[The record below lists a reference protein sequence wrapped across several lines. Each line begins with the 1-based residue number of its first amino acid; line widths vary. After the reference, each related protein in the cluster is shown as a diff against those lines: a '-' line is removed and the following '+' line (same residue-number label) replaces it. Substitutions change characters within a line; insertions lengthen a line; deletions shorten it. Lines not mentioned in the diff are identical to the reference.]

1 MPAYRAPIQ
10 DIGFLLNNVFD
21 ADSLFSSMP
30 GTVEVTTDLTSA
42 IVEEAGKIAEGL
54 LAPINQSGDQQSCQ
68 YNDGVVTTP
77 DGFKEAYKAYA
88 EGGWA
93 GLTGEITYG
102 GQGMPKT
109 LSALIEEM
117 SFAANSSFALFTI
130 LTTGATLT
138 LSHHGSDELKLRYLP
153 KMYEGIWTG
162 TMCLTEPHAGSN
174 KSRVKL
180 HCAN

>member
-1 MPAYRAPIQ
+1 MTEYTAPLRDVSFALSHIAEIDTISTFPGYEDATA
-10 DIGFLLNNVFD
+10 DIC
-21 ADSLFSSMP
+21 
-30 GTVEVTTDLTSA
+30 SA
-42 IVEEAGKIAEGL
+42 IIEEAGKFAEQV
-54 LAPINQSGDQQSCQ
+54 LAPINQSGDQQGCRIE
-68 YNDGVVTTP
+68 NGVVYTP

-93 GLTGEITYG
+93 GLTGEVAYG

-138 LSHHGSDELKLRYLP
+138 
-153 KMYEGIWTG
+153 
-162 TMCLTEPHAGSN
+162 
-174 KSRVKL
+174 
-180 HCAN
+180 